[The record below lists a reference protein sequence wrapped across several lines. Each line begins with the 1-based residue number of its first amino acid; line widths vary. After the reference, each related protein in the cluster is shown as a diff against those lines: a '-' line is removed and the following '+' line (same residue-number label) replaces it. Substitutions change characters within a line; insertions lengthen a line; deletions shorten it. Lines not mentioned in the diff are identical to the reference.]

1 MTIPWLEIAS
11 RTNEHGYM
19 SGIDRMSDRVKD
31 THEIFTPTATVIDMM
46 KQMLEADSTCFEPG
60 KTILDPACGDG
71 QLLVPV
77 KWFKVLVY
85 DLKPSEALQD
95 IYGVDIMRDNI
106 DLCRKRLINCAE
118 DAPAYATLYE
128 VVSQRIIMGNTLD
141 PLTKLD
147 EQTEAEAKLMLEYF
161 GPDSS
166 VEDSPVGLLFDC

>member
-1 MTIPWLEIAS
+1 
-11 RTNEHGYM
+11 M

-46 KQMLEADSTCFEPG
+46 KQMLEADPTCFEPG

-77 KWFKVLVY
+77 KWFKVLY
-85 DLKPSEALQD
+85 HGMTEETALQD
-95 IYGVDIMRDNI
+95 IYGVDIMLDNI

-118 DAPAYATLYE
+118 DAPAYSTLYE

-141 PLTKLD
+141 PLTKL
-147 EQTEAEAKLMLEYF
+147 EGQTEAEAKLMLEYF

>member
-1 MTIPWLEIAS
+1 MIPWQEIIS
-11 RTNEHGYM
+11 KTNEHGYM
-19 SGIDRMSDRVKD
+19 SGIDRMSDRVAQ

-46 KQMLEADSTCFEPG
+46 KQMLEADPTCFEPG

-77 KWFKVLVY
+77 KWFKVLY
-85 DLKPSEALQD
+85 HGMTEETALQD